1 MQSLPI
7 LSVARVKRSPTW
19 RDRPLVIR
27 MGSREGII
35 YRISPES
42 IWIGHAGEGHDF
54 TPLLDLGIEAMIE
67 LAEEAPSFPTRRDL
81 ISCRFPLI
89 DGVGNRPELLALAIR
104 TVAILI
110 AAGIPTLVCC
120 SDGLSR
126 APAII
131 AAALA
136 LVHREPK
143 ADCLKRIARHH
154 PGDVLTG
161 FWREVTG
168 LPPEAFEVGRA
179 PR

>member
-1 MQSLPI
+1 MHPSNDLH
-7 LSVARVKRSPTW
+7 SSGVATPPTGG
-19 RDRPLVIR
+19 DRPLVIR

-67 LAEEAPSFPTRRDL
+67 LAEEEPSFPTRRDL

-126 APAII
+126 RRPSSRRRWRWSI
-131 AAALA
+131 ASRWRTASSGSPGTTLA
-136 LVHREPK
+136 
-143 ADCLKRIARHH
+143 
-154 PGDVLTG
+154 TS
-161 FWREVTG
+161 
-168 LPPEAFEVGRA
+168 
-179 PR
+179 

>member
-1 MQSLPI
+1 M
-7 LSVARVKRSPTW
+7 
-19 RDRPLVIR
+19 
-27 MGSREGII
+27 

-54 TPLLDLGIEAMIE
+54 TLILDLGIEAVIE
-67 LAEEAPSFPTRRDL
+67 LAEEEPSFPTRRDL

-104 TVAILI
+104 TVASLI
-110 AAGIPTLVCC
+110 AAEIPMLVCC
-120 SDGLSR
+120 SDGQSR
-126 APAII
+126 APAIV

-136 LVHREPK
+136 LVHREPMP
-143 ADCLKRIARHH
+143 DCLKRVARHH
-154 PGDVLTG
+154 HGDVLPG